1 MRYKSISSHIYKKN
15 RGKFM
20 SRMKKNSFAVFNSN
34 DIYPIGADSTF
45 PFEQHRDIFYLTGI
59 DQEETILLLSP
70 QDKEIKNREILF
82 VKETDKNIQIWE
94 GPKLSKEDARSISG
108 IEKILWL
115 NEFEPTLKEITS
127 QNNVIYLNKNE
138 HYRNNSET
146 QTREDRFIS
155 KFKKEYPTHSV
166 YRSNP
171 ILQHIRSIKDPL
183 EINQIKKACD
193 ITEMG
198 FRRILKFI
206 KPGIW
211 EYEIE
216 AELLHEFISNRS
228 KGFAYSPIIASGKN
242 ANILHYIK
250 NNSQCKSGELILIDA
265 AAEYGNYCSDLTRT
279 IPVSGRYSVRQ
290 KAIYNAV
297 LNVKREATTLL
308 TPGNLWKEYHEEVG
322 KIMTAE
328 LLKLGLL
335 DKNDVRKQDPKNP
348 AYKKYF
354 MHGTSHHIGLD
365 THDYGLLNEPFE
377 PNMVFTVEPGI
388 YLPDE
393 GFGIRIEDVV
403 VVQESGEPINLMKNI
418 PIEIDEIESIM
429 NS

>member
-1 MRYKSISSHIYKKN
+1 MRYKSISSHIYTKN

-20 SRMKKNSFAVFNSN
+20 RRMKKNSFAVFNSN

-70 QDKEIKNREILF
+70 QAKEIKNREILF
-82 VKETDKNIQIWE
+82 VKKTDKNIQIWE

-115 NEFEPTLKEITS
+115 NEFEPTLKEITL
-127 QNNVIYLNKNE
+127 QNNGIYLNKNE

-171 ILQHIRSIKDPL
+171 ILQHLRSIKDPL
-183 EINQIKKACD
+183 EIKQIKKASD

-206 KPGIW
+206 KPGVW

-250 NNSQCKSGELILIDA
+250 NNSQCRSGELILIDS

-403 VVQESGEPINLMKNI
+403 VVQESGDPINLMKNI

>member
-1 MRYKSISSHIYKKN
+1 
-15 RGKFM
+15 M
-20 SRMKKNSFAVFNSN
+20 SKMKKDSIAVFNSN

-70 QDKEIKNREILF
+70 QAKEIKNREILF
-82 VKETDKNIQIWE
+82 VKKTDKNIKIWE
-94 GPKLSKEDARSISG
+94 GPKLSKEDARLISG

-115 NEFEPTLKEITS
+115 NEFDSTLKEITS
-127 QNNVIYLNKNE
+127 QNNGIYLNKNE

-171 ILQHIRSIKDPL
+171 ILQHLRSIKDPL
-183 EINQIKKACD
+183 EINQIKKASD

-206 KPGIW
+206 KPGVW

-250 NNSQCKSGELILIDA
+250 NNAQCKSGELILIDS

-290 KAIYNAV
+290 RAIYNAV
-297 LNVKREATTLL
+297 LNVKKEATTLL
-308 TPGNLWKEYHEEVG
+308 KPGNLWKEYHEEVG

-328 LLKLGLL
+328 LLKLGLI
-335 DKNDVRKQDPKNP
+335 DKNDVKKQNPKYP

-354 MHGTSHHIGLD
+354 MHGTSHHLGLD
-365 THDYGLLNEPFE
+365 THDYGLLSEPFE

-403 VVQESGEPINLMKNI
+403 VVQESGDPINLMKNI

>member
-1 MRYKSISSHIYKKN
+1 
-15 RGKFM
+15 M

-59 DQEETILLLSP
+59 DQEETILLLST

-82 VKETDKNIQIWE
+82 VKKTDKNIQIWE

-127 QNNVIYLNKNE
+127 QNNGIYLNKNE

-403 VVQESGEPINLMKNI
+403 VVQESGDPINLMKNI

>member
-45 PFEQHRDIFYLTGI
+45 PFEQHRDLFYLTGI

-127 QNNVIYLNKNE
+127 QNNGIYLNKNE

-403 VVQESGEPINLMKNI
+403 VVQESGDPINLMKNI

>member
-1 MRYKSISSHIYKKN
+1 
-15 RGKFM
+15 M

-127 QNNVIYLNKNE
+127 QNNGIYLNKNE

-250 NNSQCKSGELILIDA
+250 NNSQCKSGELILIDS

-403 VVQESGEPINLMKNI
+403 VVQETGDPINLMKNI

>member
-1 MRYKSISSHIYKKN
+1 
-15 RGKFM
+15 M
-20 SRMKKNSFAVFNSN
+20 SKMKKDSIAVFNSN

-70 QDKEIKNREILF
+70 QAKEIKNREILF
-82 VKETDKNIQIWE
+82 VKKTDKNIKIWE
-94 GPKLSKEDARSISG
+94 GPKLSKEDARLISG

-115 NEFEPTLKEITS
+115 NEFDSTLKEITS
-127 QNNVIYLNKNE
+127 QNNGIYLNKNE

-171 ILQHIRSIKDPL
+171 ILQHLRSIKDPL
-183 EINQIKKACD
+183 EINQIKKASD

-206 KPGIW
+206 KPGVW

-250 NNSQCKSGELILIDA
+250 NNSQCRSGELILIDS

-279 IPVSGRYSVRQ
+279 IPVSGRYNVRQ
-290 KAIYNAV
+290 RAIYNAV
-297 LNVKREATTLL
+297 LNVKKEATTLL
-308 TPGNLWKEYHEEVG
+308 KPGNLWKEYHEEVG

-328 LLKLGLL
+328 LLKLGLI
-335 DKNDVRKQDPKNP
+335 DKNDVKKQNPKYP

-354 MHGTSHHIGLD
+354 MHGTSHHLGLD
-365 THDYGLLNEPFE
+365 THDYGLLSEPFE

-403 VVQESGEPINLMKNI
+403 VVQETGDPINLMKNI

>member
-1 MRYKSISSHIYKKN
+1 MRYKSISSDIYKKN

-82 VKETDKNIQIWE
+82 IKETDKNIQIWE

-115 NEFEPTLKEITS
+115 NEFEPILKEITS
-127 QNNVIYLNKNE
+127 QNNGIYLNKNE

-250 NNSQCKSGELILIDA
+250 NNSQCKSGELILIDS

-403 VVQESGEPINLMKNI
+403 VVQESGDPINLMKNI

>member
-1 MRYKSISSHIYKKN
+1 
-15 RGKFM
+15 M

-127 QNNVIYLNKNE
+127 QKNGIYLNKNE

-250 NNSQCKSGELILIDA
+250 NNSQCKSGELILIDS

-365 THDYGLLNEPFE
+365 THDYGLLDEPFE

-403 VVQESGEPINLMKNI
+403 VVQESGEPVNLMKSI

>member
-127 QNNVIYLNKNE
+127 QNNGIYLNKNE

-250 NNSQCKSGELILIDA
+250 NNSQCKSGELILIDS

-403 VVQESGEPINLMKNI
+403 MVQESGDPINMMKTI

>member
-1 MRYKSISSHIYKKN
+1 M
-15 RGKFM
+15 
-20 SRMKKNSFAVFNSN
+20 
-34 DIYPIGADSTF
+34 
-45 PFEQHRDIFYLTGI
+45 TGI

-127 QNNVIYLNKNE
+127 QNNGIYLNKNE

-250 NNSQCKSGELILIDA
+250 NNSQCKSGELILIDS

-403 VVQESGEPINLMKNI
+403 VVQESGEPVNLMKSI

>member
-1 MRYKSISSHIYKKN
+1 MRYTPISNGIYKKN
-15 RGKFM
+15 RDRFTSK
-20 SRMKKNSFAVFNSN
+20 MKKDSIAVFNSN

-59 DQEETILLLSP
+59 DQEETILILSP
-70 QDKEIKNREILF
+70 QAKEIKNREILF
-82 VKETDKNIQIWE
+82 IKKTDEYLKVWE

-115 NEFEPTLKEITS
+115 DEFDSILKEITS
-127 QNNVIYLNKNE
+127 INNGIYLNKNE
-138 HYRNNSET
+138 HYRNNSLT

-155 KFKKEYPTHSV
+155 KCKKEYPTHSL

-171 ILQHIRSIKDPL
+171 ILQHLRSIKDPL
-183 EINQIKKACD
+183 EINQIKKASD
-193 ITEMG
+193 ITEKG

-206 KPGIW
+206 KPDVW

-250 NNSQCKSGELILIDA
+250 NNSQCKSGELILIDS

-279 IPVSGRYSVRQ
+279 IPVSGRYSIRQ
-290 KAIYNAV
+290 KAVYNAV
-297 LNVKREATTLL
+297 LKVKKEATTLL

-322 KIMTAE
+322 KIMTTE
-328 LLKLGLL
+328 LLKLGLI
-335 DKNDVRKQDPKNP
+335 DKNDVKKQNPKSP

-388 YLPDE
+388 YIPNE
-393 GFGIRIEDVV
+393 GFGVRLEDVV
-403 VVQESGEPINLMKNI
+403 VVQDRGEPVNLMKNI

>member
-1 MRYKSISSHIYKKN
+1 MRYNPIVSHVYKKN
-15 RGKFM
+15 RDKFM

-70 QDKEIKNREILF
+70 QQKEIKKREILF
-82 VKETDKNIQIWE
+82 VKKTDKNIQIWE

-127 QNNVIYLNKNE
+127 QNNGIYLNKNE

-171 ILQHIRSIKDPL
+171 ILQHLRSIKNPL
-183 EINQIKKACD
+183 EINQIKKASD

-206 KPGIW
+206 KPGVW

-250 NNSQCKSGELILIDA
+250 NNSQCKSGELILIDS

-297 LNVKREATTLL
+297 LNVKKEATTLL
-308 TPGNLWKEYHEEVG
+308 KPGNLWKEYHEEVG

-328 LLKLGLL
+328 LLKLGLI
-335 DKNDVRKQDPKNP
+335 DKNDVKKQNPKYP

-354 MHGTSHHIGLD
+354 MHGTSHHLGLD
-365 THDYGLLNEPFE
+365 THDYGLLSEPFE

-403 VVQESGEPINLMKNI
+403 VVQESGDPINLMKNI

>member
-1 MRYKSISSHIYKKN
+1 MN
-15 RGKFM
+15 
-20 SRMKKNSFAVFNSN
+20 RMKKNSFAVFNSN

-127 QNNVIYLNKNE
+127 QNNGIYLNKNE

-250 NNSQCKSGELILIDA
+250 NNSQCKSGELILIDS

-297 LNVKREATTLL
+297 LNVKGEATTLL

-403 VVQESGEPINLMKNI
+403 VVQESGDPINLMKNI

>member
-1 MRYKSISSHIYKKN
+1 M
-15 RGKFM
+15 
-20 SRMKKNSFAVFNSN
+20 
-34 DIYPIGADSTF
+34 
-45 PFEQHRDIFYLTGI
+45 TGI

-127 QNNVIYLNKNE
+127 QNNGIYLNKNE

-171 ILQHIRSIKDPL
+171 ILQQIRSIKDPL

-250 NNSQCKSGELILIDA
+250 NNSQCKSGELILIDS

-403 VVQESGEPINLMKNI
+403 VVQESGDPINLMKNI

>member
-1 MRYKSISSHIYKKN
+1 MRYRPISSHVYKKN
-15 RGKFM
+15 RDKFM
-20 SRMKKNSFAVFNSN
+20 SEMKKDSIAVFNSN

-70 QDKEIKNREILF
+70 EAKEIKNREILF
-82 VKETDKNIQIWE
+82 VKKTDKNIQIWE
-94 GPKLSKEDARSISG
+94 GPKLSKEDARLISG

-127 QNNVIYLNKNE
+127 QNNGIYLNKNE

-171 ILQHIRSIKDPL
+171 ILQHLRSIKDPL
-183 EINQIKKACD
+183 EINQIKKASD

-206 KPGIW
+206 KPGVW

-216 AELLHEFISNRS
+216 AEFIHEFLRNRS
-228 KGFAYSPIIASGKN
+228 KRFAYTPIIASGNN
-242 ANILHYIK
+242 ANILHYIE
-250 NNSQCKSGELILIDA
+250 NNKQCKNGELILMDVG
-265 AAEYGNYCSDLTRT
+265 AEYANYSSDMTRT
-279 IPVSGRYSVRQ
+279 IPVSGRYSKRQ
-290 KAIYNAV
+290 KDIYNAV
-297 LNVKREATTLL
+297 LRVKNEATKMLI
-308 TPGNLWKEYHEEVG
+308 PGTDWKAYHVEVG
-322 KIMTAE
+322 KLMTSE
-328 LLKLGLL
+328 LLSLGLL
-335 DKNDVRKQDPKNP
+335 DKSDVQNESKEKP

-354 MHGTSHHIGLD
+354 MHGTSHHMGLD
-365 THDYGLLNEPFE
+365 THDYGLLEEPMTE
-377 PNMVFTVEPGI
+377 NLVFTVEPGI
-388 YLPDE
+388 YLPKE
-393 GFGIRIEDVV
+393 GFGIRLEDDVV
-403 VVQESGEPINLMKNI
+403 IQKDGAPINLMKDI
-418 PIEIDEIESIM
+418 PIEVEEIENLM
-429 NS
+429 NK

>member
-1 MRYKSISSHIYKKN
+1 
-15 RGKFM
+15 M

-127 QNNVIYLNKNE
+127 QNNGIYLNKNE

-403 VVQESGEPINLMKNI
+403 MVQESGDPINMMKNI

>member
-1 MRYKSISSHIYKKN
+1 
-15 RGKFM
+15 M
-20 SRMKKNSFAVFNSN
+20 SKMKKDSIAVFNSN

-70 QDKEIKNREILF
+70 QAKEIKNREILF
-82 VKETDKNIQIWE
+82 VKKTDKNIKIWE
-94 GPKLSKEDARSISG
+94 GPKLSKEDARLISG

-115 NEFEPTLKEITS
+115 NEFDSTLKEITS
-127 QNNVIYLNKNE
+127 QNNGIYLNKNE

-171 ILQHIRSIKDPL
+171 ILQHLRSIKDPL
-183 EINQIKKACD
+183 EIKQIKKASD

-206 KPGIW
+206 KPGVW

-250 NNSQCKSGELILIDA
+250 NNAQCKSGELILIDS

-279 IPVSGRYSVRQ
+279 IPVSGRYNVRQ
-290 KAIYNAV
+290 RAIYNAV
-297 LNVKREATTLL
+297 LNVKKEATTLL
-308 TPGNLWKEYHEEVG
+308 KPGNLWKEYHEEVG

-328 LLKLGLL
+328 LLKLGLI
-335 DKNDVRKQDPKNP
+335 DKNDVKKQNPKYP

-354 MHGTSHHIGLD
+354 MHGTSHHLGLD
-365 THDYGLLNEPFE
+365 THDYGLLSEPFE

-403 VVQESGEPINLMKNI
+403 VVQETGDPINLMKNI

>member
-1 MRYKSISSHIYKKN
+1 MRYEPISSHIYKKN

-20 SRMKKNSFAVFNSN
+20 RRMKKNSFAVFNSN

-115 NEFEPTLKEITS
+115 NEFETTLKEITS
-127 QNNVIYLNKNE
+127 QNNSIYLNKNE

-250 NNSQCKSGELILIDA
+250 NNSQCTSGELILIDA

-403 VVQESGEPINLMKNI
+403 VVQESGDPINLMKNI

>member
-127 QNNVIYLNKNE
+127 QNNGIYLNKNE

-250 NNSQCKSGELILIDA
+250 NNSQCKSGELILIDS

-403 VVQESGEPINLMKNI
+403 VVQESGDPINLMKNI

>member
-1 MRYKSISSHIYKKN
+1 
-15 RGKFM
+15 M
-20 SRMKKNSFAVFNSN
+20 SKMKKDSIAVFNSN

-70 QDKEIKNREILF
+70 QAKEIKNREILF
-82 VKETDKNIQIWE
+82 VKKTDKNIKIWE
-94 GPKLSKEDARSISG
+94 GPKLSKEDARLISG

-115 NEFEPTLKEITS
+115 NEFDSTLKEITS
-127 QNNVIYLNKNE
+127 QNNGIYLNKNE

-171 ILQHIRSIKDPL
+171 ILQHLRSIKDPL
-183 EINQIKKACD
+183 EINQIKKASD

-206 KPGIW
+206 KPGVW

-250 NNSQCKSGELILIDA
+250 NNSQCRSGELILIDS

-279 IPVSGRYSVRQ
+279 IPVSGRYTGRQ
-290 KAIYNAV
+290 RAIYNAV
-297 LNVKREATTLL
+297 LNVKKEATTLL
-308 TPGNLWKEYHEEVG
+308 KPGNLWKEYHEEVG

-328 LLKLGLL
+328 LLKLGLI
-335 DKNDVRKQDPKNP
+335 DKNDVKKQNPKYP

-354 MHGTSHHIGLD
+354 MHGTSHHLGLD
-365 THDYGLLNEPFE
+365 THDYGLLSEPFE

-403 VVQESGEPINLMKNI
+403 VVQESGDPINLMKNI

>member
-1 MRYKSISSHIYKKN
+1 MRYTPIISDIYKKN
-15 RGKFM
+15 RNGFM
-20 SRMKKNSFAVFNSN
+20 SKMKKESIAVFNSN

-59 DQEETILLLSP
+59 DQEKTILLLSP
-70 QDKEIKNREILF
+70 QAKEIKNREILF
-82 VKETDKNIQIWE
+82 IKKTDKNIQIWE

-115 NEFEPTLKEITS
+115 NEFDSTLKEITS
-127 QNNVIYLNKNE
+127 QNNGIYLNKNE

-155 KFKKEYPTHSV
+155 KFKKEYPTHFV

-171 ILQHIRSIKDPL
+171 ILQHLRSIKDPL
-183 EINQIKKACD
+183 EVNQIKKASD

-250 NNSQCKSGELILIDA
+250 NNSQCKSGELILIDS

-297 LNVKREATTLL
+297 LNVKKEATTLL

-328 LLKLGLL
+328 LLKLGLI
-335 DKNDVRKQDPKNP
+335 DKNDVKKQDPKSP

-354 MHGTSHHIGLD
+354 MHGTSHHLGLD
-365 THDYGLLNEPFE
+365 THDYGLLSEPFE

-403 VVQESGEPINLMKNI
+403 VVQESGDPINLMKNI

>member
-82 VKETDKNIQIWE
+82 VKKTDKNIQIWE

-127 QNNVIYLNKNE
+127 QNNGIYLNKNE

-250 NNSQCKSGELILIDA
+250 NNSQCKSGELILIDS

-403 VVQESGEPINLMKNI
+403 VVQESGDPINLMKNI

>member
-1 MRYKSISSHIYKKN
+1 
-15 RGKFM
+15 M

-127 QNNVIYLNKNE
+127 QNNGIYLNKNE

-250 NNSQCKSGELILIDA
+250 NDSQCKSGELILIDS

-403 VVQESGEPINLMKNI
+403 VVQESDDPINLMKNI

>member
-127 QNNVIYLNKNE
+127 QNNGIYLNKNE

-403 VVQESGEPINLMKNI
+403 VVQESGEPVNLMKSI

>member
-1 MRYKSISSHIYKKN
+1 
-15 RGKFM
+15 M

-115 NEFEPTLKEITS
+115 NEFETTFKEITS
-127 QNNVIYLNKNE
+127 QNNCIYLNKNE

-250 NNSQCKSGELILIDA
+250 NNSQCKSGELILIDS

-365 THDYGLLNEPFE
+365 THDYGLLDEPFE

-403 VVQESGEPINLMKNI
+403 VVQESGEPVNLMKSI

>member
-1 MRYKSISSHIYKKN
+1 
-15 RGKFM
+15 M

-127 QNNVIYLNKNE
+127 QNNGIYLNKNE

-250 NNSQCKSGELILIDA
+250 NDSQCKSGELILIDS

-365 THDYGLLNEPFE
+365 THDYGLLDEPFE

-403 VVQESGEPINLMKNI
+403 VVQESGEPVNLMKSI

>member
-1 MRYKSISSHIYKKN
+1 
-15 RGKFM
+15 M
-20 SRMKKNSFAVFNSN
+20 SKMKKDSIAVFNSN

-70 QDKEIKNREILF
+70 QAKEIKNREILF
-82 VKETDKNIQIWE
+82 VKKTDKNIQIWE
-94 GPKLSKEDARSISG
+94 GPKLSKEDARLISG

-115 NEFEPTLKEITS
+115 NEFDSTLKEITS
-127 QNNVIYLNKNE
+127 QNNGIYLNKNE

-171 ILQHIRSIKDPL
+171 ILQHLRSIKDPL
-183 EINQIKKACD
+183 EINQIKKASD

-206 KPGIW
+206 KPGVW

-250 NNSQCKSGELILIDA
+250 NNAQCKSGELILIDS

-279 IPVSGRYSVRQ
+279 IPVSGRYNVRQ
-290 KAIYNAV
+290 RAIYNAV
-297 LNVKREATTLL
+297 LNVKKEATTLL
-308 TPGNLWKEYHEEVG
+308 KPGNLWKEYHEEVG

-328 LLKLGLL
+328 LLKLGLI
-335 DKNDVRKQDPKNP
+335 DKNDVKKQNPKYP

-354 MHGTSHHIGLD
+354 MHGTSHHLGLD
-365 THDYGLLNEPFE
+365 THDYGLLSEPFE

-403 VVQESGEPINLMKNI
+403 VVQETGDPINLMKNI

>member
-115 NEFEPTLKEITS
+115 NEFETTLKEITS
-127 QNNVIYLNKNE
+127 QNNGIYLNKNE

-250 NNSQCKSGELILIDA
+250 NNSQCKSGELILIDS

-290 KAIYNAV
+290 KAVYNAV

-403 VVQESGEPINLMKNI
+403 VVQESGDPINLMKNI

>member
-1 MRYKSISSHIYKKN
+1 MRYNPIVSHVYKKN
-15 RGKFM
+15 RDKFM

-70 QDKEIKNREILF
+70 QQKEIKNREILF
-82 VKETDKNIQIWE
+82 VKKTDKNIQIWE

-127 QNNVIYLNKNE
+127 QNNGIYLNKNE

-171 ILQHIRSIKDPL
+171 ILQHLRSIKDTL
-183 EINQIKKACD
+183 EINQIKKASD

-206 KPGIW
+206 KPGVW

-250 NNSQCKSGELILIDA
+250 NNSQCKSGELILIDS

-297 LNVKREATTLL
+297 LNVKKEATTLL
-308 TPGNLWKEYHEEVG
+308 KPGNLWKEYHEEVG

-328 LLKLGLL
+328 LLKLGLI
-335 DKNDVRKQDPKNP
+335 DKNDVKKQNPKYP

-354 MHGTSHHIGLD
+354 MHGTSHHLGLD
-365 THDYGLLNEPFE
+365 THDYGLLSEPFE

-403 VVQESGEPINLMKNI
+403 VVQESGDPINLMKNI

>member
-1 MRYKSISSHIYKKN
+1 MR
-15 RGKFM
+15 
-20 SRMKKNSFAVFNSN
+20 RMKKNSFAVFNSN

-70 QDKEIKNREILF
+70 QAKEIKNREILF
-82 VKETDKNIQIWE
+82 VKKTDKNIQIWE

-115 NEFEPTLKEITS
+115 NEFEPTLKEITL
-127 QNNVIYLNKNE
+127 QNNGIYLNKNE

-171 ILQHIRSIKDPL
+171 ILQHLRSIKDPL
-183 EINQIKKACD
+183 EIKQIKKASD

-206 KPGIW
+206 KPGVW

-250 NNSQCKSGELILIDA
+250 NNSQCRSGELILIDS

-403 VVQESGEPINLMKNI
+403 VVQESGDPINLMKNI

>member
-1 MRYKSISSHIYKKN
+1 
-15 RGKFM
+15 M

-127 QNNVIYLNKNE
+127 QNNGIYLNKNE

-171 ILQHIRSIKDPL
+171 ILQQIRSIKDPL

-250 NNSQCKSGELILIDA
+250 NNSQCKSGELILIDS

-403 VVQESGEPINLMKNI
+403 VVQESGDPINLMKNI

>member
-1 MRYKSISSHIYKKN
+1 MRYTSITSDIYKKN
-15 RGKFM
+15 RNGFM
-20 SRMKKNSFAVFNSN
+20 SMMKKDSIAVFNSN

-45 PFEQHRDIFYLTGI
+45 PFQQHRDIFYLTGI

-70 QDKEIKNREILF
+70 EAKEIKNREILF
-82 VKETDKNIQIWE
+82 IKKTDKDIQVWE
-94 GPKLSKEDARSISG
+94 GQKLSKEDARSISG

-115 NEFEPTLKEITS
+115 DKFDSTLEEVTS
-127 QNNVIYLNKNE
+127 QNKGIYLNKNE

-146 QTREDRFIS
+146 QTREDRFIT
-155 KFKKEYPTHSV
+155 KFKKKHPVHV
-166 YRSNP
+166 VHRSNP
-171 ILQHIRSIKDPL
+171 ILQHLRSIKDPL

-198 FRRILKFI
+198 FRRILKFV
-206 KPGIW
+206 KPNIW

-250 NNSQCKSGELILIDA
+250 NNSQCKSGELILIDS

-279 IPVSGRYSVRQ
+279 IPVSGRYNDRQ

-297 LNVKREATTLL
+297 LNVKKEATTLL
-308 TPGNLWKEYHEEVG
+308 KPGNLWKKYHEEVG
-322 KIMTAE
+322 KVMTAE
-328 LLKLGLL
+328 LLKMGLI
-335 DKNDVRKQDPKNP
+335 DKNDVKKQDPKSP

-365 THDYGLLNEPFE
+365 THDYGLLDEPFE

-388 YLPDE
+388 YLPNE
-393 GFGIRIEDVV
+393 GFGVRLEDVV
-403 VVQESGEPINLMKNI
+403 VVQEKGDPVNLMKDI

>member
-1 MRYKSISSHIYKKN
+1 
-15 RGKFM
+15 M

-59 DQEETILLLSP
+59 DQEETILLLSH

-82 VKETDKNIQIWE
+82 IKETDKNIQIWE

-115 NEFEPTLKEITS
+115 NEFEPILKEITS
-127 QNNVIYLNKNE
+127 QNNGIYLNKNE

-250 NNSQCKSGELILIDA
+250 NNSQCKSGELILIDS

-403 VVQESGEPINLMKNI
+403 VVQESGDPINLMKNI

>member
-1 MRYKSISSHIYKKN
+1 
-15 RGKFM
+15 M
-20 SRMKKNSFAVFNSN
+20 SKMKKDSIAVFNSN

-70 QDKEIKNREILF
+70 QAKEIKNREILF
-82 VKETDKNIQIWE
+82 VKKTDKNIKIWE
-94 GPKLSKEDARSISG
+94 GPKLSKEDARLISG

-115 NEFEPTLKEITS
+115 NEFDSTLKEITS
-127 QNNVIYLNKNE
+127 QNNGIYLNKNE

-171 ILQHIRSIKDPL
+171 ILQHLRSIKDPL
-183 EINQIKKACD
+183 EINQIKKASD

-206 KPGIW
+206 KPGVW

-250 NNSQCKSGELILIDA
+250 NNAQCKSGELILIDS

-290 KAIYNAV
+290 RAIYNAV
-297 LNVKREATTLL
+297 LNVKKEATTLL
-308 TPGNLWKEYHEEVG
+308 KPGNLWKEYHEEVG

-328 LLKLGLL
+328 LLKLGLI
-335 DKNDVRKQDPKNP
+335 DKNDVKKQNPKYP

-354 MHGTSHHIGLD
+354 MHGTSHHLGLD
-365 THDYGLLNEPFE
+365 THDYGLLSEPFE

-403 VVQESGEPINLMKNI
+403 VVQETGDPINLMKNI

>member
-1 MRYKSISSHIYKKN
+1 
-15 RGKFM
+15 M

-115 NEFEPTLKEITS
+115 NEFDSTLKEITS
-127 QNNVIYLNKNE
+127 QNNGIYLNKNE

-183 EINQIKKACD
+183 EINKIKKACD

-250 NNSQCKSGELILIDA
+250 NNSQCKSGELILIDS

-290 KAIYNAV
+290 KAVYNAV

-308 TPGNLWKEYHEEVG
+308 TPGNLWKEFHEEVG

-403 VVQESGEPINLMKNI
+403 VVQESGDPVNLMKNI

-429 NS
+429 NN

>member
-127 QNNVIYLNKNE
+127 QNNGIYLNKNE

-250 NNSQCKSGELILIDA
+250 NNSQCKSGELILIDS

-403 VVQESGEPINLMKNI
+403 VVQESGEPVNLMKSI